1 MKSLFLRI
9 FLSFWLALALFVV
22 LAIVVTLVL
31 RPRSSTW
38 EGLRTTALN
47 EAVSEYEEG
56 GQPQLRKYMENL
68 EANQHL
74 RAFMFDERGVEISG
88 RPAPD
93 WAIRIASGGPRMPR
107 DGFVIPAPPVQR
119 DSRASSDGMHRYTL
133 VLGLPPGPRVFFGPR
148 GMPVPGLIIL
158 IISSGLVCYLLSWY
172 MTKPIVRLRAATRQL
187 AAGDLTAR
195 SGAPMNKGMDE
206 IAGLMRDFDAMAER
220 LELLVKAQSRLLN
233 DISHELRSPLARLN
247 VALGLA
253 RQRAGVESTNML
265 DRIELEASRLNEL
278 IGRILTLARLEDGE
292 QRVPQ
297 TPVPLDEIVLNVAE
311 DAEFEAQE
319 RHCHVHTVIP
329 DGDWGVRGNDS
340 LLHSA
345 VENVVR
351 NAIRYTQEGS
361 SVEIE
366 LTSAKRD
373 GGTEAVLQVSD
384 SGPGVPEDALG
395 KLFEPFYRLDDAR
408 GRLTGG
414 VGLGLAITERA
425 VRFHGG
431 KVSARNRPEGGLM
444 VEIRLPLIRG
454 GLRSVERVEAVPAG
468 QDAGATENLHI
479 PYTWKFW
486 KAGNSA
492 TLARFQ

>member
-9 FLSFWLALALFVV
+9 FLSFWMAQALFVV
-22 LAIVVTLVL
+22 LAILVTLAF
-31 RPRSSTW
+31 RPRGSSW
-38 EGLRTTALN
+38 EALRTTALTDS
-47 EAVSEYEEG
+47 VSAYEEG
-56 GQPQLRKYMENL
+56 GAKEAADYL
-68 EANQHL
+68 EGLQATQHV
-74 RAFMFDERGVEISG
+74 RAYLFNELGEEVSHRG
-88 RPAPD
+88 APD
-93 WAIRIASGGPRMPR
+93 WAVRVLNSGSPAPK
-107 DGFVIPAPPVQR
+107 DGIIIPAPKVLKE
-119 DSRASSDGMHRYTL
+119 SRASSDGQHTFTL
-133 VLGLPPGPRVFFGPR
+133 VMGLPPGPRLFLGGPR
-148 GMPVPGLIIL
+148 GMPFPALLIGVIT
-158 IISSGLVCYLLSWY
+158 SGLVCYLLAWY
-172 MTKPIVRLRAATRQL
+172 LTKPIVRLRAATRQL

-195 SGAPMNKGMDE
+195 SGSPVSTRRDE
-206 IAGLMRDFDAMAER
+206 VAGLVRDFDAMAER
-220 LELLVKAQSRLLN
+220 LEMLVKAQSRLLN

-253 RQRAGVESTNML
+253 RQRAGVESADML

-292 QRVPQ
+292 QTMPQ
-297 TPVPLDEIVLNVAE
+297 TPVPLGEVVANVAE

-329 DGDWGVRGNDS
+329 EGDWGVRGNDS

-351 NAIRYTQEGS
+351 NAIRYTAEGS

-366 LTSAKRD
+366 LTSEERT
-373 GGTEAVLQVSD
+373 GGAADAVLRVSD

-431 KVSARNRPEGGLM
+431 KVRAFNRAQGGLM
-444 VEIRLPLIRG
+444 VEIRLPLIGRG
-454 GLRSVERVEAVPAG
+454 QKHQVPA
-468 QDAGATENLHI
+468 E
-479 PYTWKFW
+479 PVP
-486 KAGNSA
+486 
-492 TLARFQ
+492 LAREA

>member
-9 FLSFWLALALFVV
+9 FLSFWMAQALFVV
-22 LAIVVTLVL
+22 LAILVTLVL
-31 RPRSSTW
+31 RPRGSSW
-38 EGLRTTALN
+38 EALRATALN
-47 EAVSEYEEG
+47 EAVSAYEEG
-56 GQPQLRKYMENL
+56 GPQRAREYLDGL
-68 EANQHL
+68 QSAQHV
-74 RAFMFDERGVEISG
+74 RAYLFDELGEEVSHRG
-88 RPAPD
+88 APD
-93 WAIRIASGGPRMPR
+93 WAMRVLTSGSPSPR
-107 DGFVIPAPPVQR
+107 DGFIIPAPKVLKE
-119 DSRASSDGMHRYTL
+119 SRASSNGQHRFTL
-133 VLGLPPGPRVFFGPR
+133 VMGLPPGPRVFLGPR
-148 GMPVPGLIIL
+148 GMPIPGLIIGV
-158 IISSGLVCYLLSWY
+158 ITSGLVCYFLAWY
-172 MTKPIVRLRAATRQL
+172 LTKPIVRLRAATRQL

-195 SGAPMNKGMDE
+195 SGAPASKRRDE
-206 IAGLMRDFDAMAER
+206 VAGLVRDFDAMAER

-253 RQRAGVESTNML
+253 RQRGGVESADML

-297 TPVPLDEIVLNVAE
+297 TPVPLDELVANVAE

-319 RHCHVHTVIP
+319 RRCHVHTTIP
-329 DGDWGVRGNDS
+329 AGAWGVRGNDS

-351 NAIRYTQEGS
+351 NAIRYTAEGS
-361 SVEIE
+361 SVEIVLASE
-366 LTSAKRD
+366 ERGAGL
-373 GGTEAVLQVSD
+373 EAVLRVSD
-384 SGPGVPEDALG
+384 FGPGVPEDSLG

-431 KVSARNRPEGGLM
+431 KVWAANRAEGGLM
-444 VEIRLPLIRG
+444 VEIRLPLIARVAATKERADVVPSGRG
-454 GLRSVERVEAVPAG
+454 A
-468 QDAGATENLHI
+468 
-479 PYTWKFW
+479 
-486 KAGNSA
+486 
-492 TLARFQ
+492 

>member
-1 MKSLFLRI
+1 M
-9 FLSFWLALALFVV
+9 AQALFVV
-22 LAIVVTLVL
+22 LAILVTVAL

-38 EGLRTTALN
+38 EGLRTTVLN
-47 EAVSEYEEG
+47 DAVSAYEEG
-56 GQPQLRKYMENL
+56 GESQLRKYMENL
-68 EANQHL
+68 ETTQHL
-74 RAFMFDERGVEISG
+74 RAYLFDEQGIEVSHRA
-88 RPAPD
+88 APD
-93 WAIRIASGGPRMPR
+93 WAMRVAAGGPRMPH
-107 DGFVIPAPPVQR
+107 DGFIIPAPPVQR
-119 DSRASSDGMHRYTL
+119 DSRASSDGKHRYTL

-148 GMPVPGLIIL
+148 GMPVPGLIIA
-158 IISSGLVCYLLSWY
+158 IISSGLVCYFLAWY

-195 SGAPMNKGMDE
+195 SGAPASNKRDE

-253 RQRAGVESTNML
+253 RQRAGVESADML

-297 TPVPLDEIVLNVAE
+297 TPVPLGELVANVAE

-319 RHCHVHTVIP
+319 RHCHVHTAIP
-329 DGDWGVRGNDS
+329 DADWGVRGNDS

-351 NAIRYTQEGS
+351 NAIRYTQEGT
-361 SVEIE
+361 SVEIALASE
-366 LTSAKRD
+366 ER
-373 GGTEAVLQVSD
+373 GGGREAVLRVSD
-384 SGPGVPEDALG
+384 SGPGVPPDALG

-431 KVSARNRPEGGLM
+431 KVSAFNRAEGGLM
-444 VEIRLPLIRG
+444 VEIRLPLIS
-454 GLRSVERVEAVPAG
+454 GLRTSDLRP
-468 QDAGATENLHI
+468 QTLHTKTGT
-479 PYTWKFW
+479 PTSSLK
-486 KAGNSA
+486 SEV
-492 TLARFQ
+492 

>member
-9 FLSFWLALALFVV
+9 FLSFWLAQALFVV
-22 LAIVVTLVL
+22 LAIIVTLAF
-31 RPRSSTW
+31 RPRSTTW

-47 EAVSEYEEG
+47 DAVNVYEEG
-56 GQPQLRKYMENL
+56 GESQLRQYLDNL
-68 EANQHL
+68 ESTQHL
-74 RAFMFDERGVEISG
+74 RAFLFDEKGIEVSG
-88 RPAPD
+88 RPVPD
-93 WAIRIASGGPRMPR
+93 WAIRLATGGPRMPR
-107 DGFVIPAPPVQR
+107 DGFIIPAPPVQR
-119 DSRASSDGMHRYTL
+119 DSRASSDGKHRYTL

-148 GMPVPGLIIL
+148 GMPVPGLIIA

-172 MTKPIVRLRAATRQL
+172 LTKPIVRLRAATQQL

-195 SGAPMNKGMDE
+195 AGAPASTRRDE
-206 IAGLMRDFDAMAER
+206 VAGLMRDFDAMAER
-220 LELLVKAQSRLLN
+220 LETLLKAQSRLLN

-253 RQRAGVESTNML
+253 RQRSTGENADMME
-265 DRIELEASRLNEL
+265 RIELEASRLNEL

-297 TPVPLDEIVLNVAE
+297 TPVPLDELVLNVAE
-311 DAEFEAQE
+311 DAEFEAQA

-329 DGDWGVRGNDS
+329 EGDWGVRGNAS

-351 NAIRYTQEGS
+351 NAIRYTQERT

-366 LTSAKRD
+366 LSSEPGAQSP
-373 GGTEAVLQVSD
+373 EAVLKVNDCGS
-384 SGPGVPEDALG
+384 GVPPQALE

-408 GRLTGG
+408 ERQTGG

-431 KVSARNRPEGGLM
+431 KVTARNRPEGGLQI
-444 VEIRLPLIRG
+444 EIRLPLISG
-454 GLRSVERVEAVPAG
+454 GQQIKQKPEPVTSAQEA
-468 QDAGATENLHI
+468 
-479 PYTWKFW
+479 
-486 KAGNSA
+486 
-492 TLARFQ
+492 

>member
-9 FLSFWLALALFVV
+9 FLSFWMAQALFVV
-22 LAIVVTLVL
+22 LAILVTVAF
-31 RPRSSTW
+31 RPRTSTW
-38 EGLRTTALN
+38 EGLRTTVLN
-47 EAVSEYEEG
+47 DAVNAYEEG
-56 GQPQLRKYMENL
+56 GEPALRQYMESV
-68 EANQHL
+68 EASQHL
-74 RAFMFDERGVEISG
+74 RAYLFDERGNEVSHRG
-88 RPAPD
+88 APD
-93 WAIRIASGGPRMPR
+93 WAMRVAAGGPRGPR
-107 DGFVIPAPPVQR
+107 DGFIIPAPPVQR
-119 DSRASSDGMHRYTL
+119 DSRASSDGKHRYTL
-133 VLGLPPGPRVFFGPR
+133 VLGMPPGPRVFFGPR
-148 GMPVPGLIIL
+148 GLPIPGLIIA
-158 IISSGLVCYLLSWY
+158 IISSGLVCYFLSWY
-172 MTKPIVRLRAATRQL
+172 LTKPIVRLRAATRQL

-195 SGAPMNKGMDE
+195 SGAPASKRRDE
-206 IAGLMRDFDAMAER
+206 VASLMRDFDAMAER

-253 RQRAGVESTNML
+253 RQRTGVEGADML

-297 TPVPLDEIVLNVAE
+297 TPVPLDELVANIAE

-329 DGDWGVRGNDS
+329 EGDWGVRGNDS

-351 NAIRYTQEGS
+351 NAIRYTQEAT
-361 SVEIE
+361 SVEIA
-366 LTSAKRD
+366 LSQDRTNRA
-373 GGTEAVLQVSD
+373 EAVLRVSD
-384 SGPGVPEDALG
+384 SGPGVPAAALE
-395 KLFEPFYRLDDAR
+395 KLFQPFYRLDDAR

-431 KVSARNRPEGGLM
+431 KVSASNRPEGGLM
-444 VEIRLPLIRG
+444 VEIRLPLISG
-454 GLRSVERVEAVPAG
+454 GRRSEETVEPVS
-468 QDAGATENLHI
+468 
-479 PYTWKFW
+479 
-486 KAGNSA
+486 SA
-492 TLARFQ
+492 RQS